1 MKIMNIVDMT
11 QNHALENEEFK
22 NNCTLI
28 SASMHFF
35 WELDFMPYLRAEM
48 RLMEKL
54 FRFEDECDLGD
65 VLQAMKEFGG
75 AIDYI
80 EKHFELITDSSVD
93 LQLQHQ
99 MFMRTMQASIASI
112 GVVLGL
118 D

>member
-1 MKIMNIVDMT
+1 MNIVDMT

-28 SASMHFF
+28 SASMRFF
-35 WELDFMPYLRAEM
+35 LELDFIPYLRAEM

-65 VLQAMKEFGG
+65 VLQAIKEFGE
-75 AIDYI
+75 IVSFI
-80 EKHFELITDSSVD
+80 ETNIEESVEQGVD
-93 LQLQHQ
+93 FHLQQQ
-99 MFMRTMQASIASI
+99 MFLRLLQASIASV

-118 D
+118 DEF

>member
-1 MKIMNIVDMT
+1 MT
-11 QNHALENEEFK
+11 QNHALDNEDFN

-35 WELDFMPYLRAEM
+35 LELDFMPYLRSEM

-65 VLQAMKEFGG
+65 VLQAMKEFGDG
-75 AIDYI
+75 INFIQRNVEAFAN
-80 EKHFELITDSSVD
+80 ENVD
-93 LQLQHQ
+93 FQLQQQ
-99 MFMRTMQASIASI
+99 MFLRLLQASIASL

-118 D
+118 DAF